1 MNITPE
7 QIREK
12 LDAIKC
18 ELGKVLVGQKDVVE
32 QILVTIIAGGHA
44 MLTGVP
50 GLGKTMLVKSI
61 AQLLSLS
68 FKRIQ
73 FTPDL
78 MPADIFGTEVLDVNQ
93 EDGKRSFRFIKGPI
107 FANLLLADEI
117 NRTPPKTQAALLE
130 AMGEGHVTAAGKT
143 YRLDEPFFVLATR
156 NPVESEGT
164 YPLPEA
170 ELDRFMLNI
179 TMDYLTLE
187 DEIKMVTQTTSPEFT
202 TLKPVLDAADL
213 VKMQLAIREV
223 PAPENV
229 VEYAVKIVS
238 ATRPGSLGASENVK
252 RIVQWGAGSRAS
264 QALILAGKAR
274 AIINGRKNVS
284 MEDIQALAHPA
295 LRHRLVMS
303 FRAKAD
309 NITPDDIINEIL
321 Q

>member
-93 EDGKRSFRFIKGPI
+93 EDGKRSFSASGGNAGGRSFLFRRRIASLPSMSLMI
-107 FANLLLADEI
+107 SSSSSVSS
-117 NRTPPKTQAALLE
+117 LE
-130 AMGEGHVTAAGKT
+130 PSKRA
-143 YRLDEPFFVLATR
+143 R
-156 NPVESEGT
+156 
-164 YPLPEA
+164 
-170 ELDRFMLNI
+170 
-179 TMDYLTLE
+179 
-187 DEIKMVTQTTSPEFT
+187 
-202 TLKPVLDAADL
+202 
-213 VKMQLAIREV
+213 IRE
-223 PAPENV
+223 AS
-229 VEYAVKIVS
+229 S
-238 ATRPGSLGASENVK
+238 A
-252 RIVQWGAGSRAS
+252 
-264 QALILAGKAR
+264 
-274 AIINGRKNVS
+274 
-284 MEDIQALAHPA
+284 
-295 LRHRLVMS
+295 
-303 FRAKAD
+303 
-309 NITPDDIINEIL
+309 
-321 Q
+321 